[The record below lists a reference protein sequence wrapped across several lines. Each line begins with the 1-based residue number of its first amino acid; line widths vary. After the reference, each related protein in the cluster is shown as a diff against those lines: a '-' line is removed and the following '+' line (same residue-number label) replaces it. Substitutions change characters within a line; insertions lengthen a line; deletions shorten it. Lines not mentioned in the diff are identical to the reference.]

1 MIPAAFDYYRPG
13 NLDEALRLL
22 AQHPE
27 AKLLAGG
34 HSLLPMM
41 KLRLTAPSA
50 LIDLG
55 KVPGL
60 SGIRE
65 EGDRIAIGAMTTHAE
80 IEHSEMLARRAPLLA
95 ETAAVIGDV
104 QVRNCGTLGGAA
116 AHGDPAA
123 DYPAALLAL
132 EAEFV
137 LTGRNGTRKVAAKDF
152 FVGMLTTALAA
163 GEILTEVR
171 FGADAGRTG
180 SAYKKLH
187 QPASGFAI
195 VGVAAQVRL
204 DGRGNCE
211 AASVGITGVDS
222 KAYRATAVERVLA
235 GKKPDAR
242 TIAQAAAKAAE
253 GIEPLSDLHASARY
267 RAAMAE
273 VFTRRALTEA
283 VKRAVAGK

>member
-195 VGVAAQVRL
+195 VGVAEQVRL